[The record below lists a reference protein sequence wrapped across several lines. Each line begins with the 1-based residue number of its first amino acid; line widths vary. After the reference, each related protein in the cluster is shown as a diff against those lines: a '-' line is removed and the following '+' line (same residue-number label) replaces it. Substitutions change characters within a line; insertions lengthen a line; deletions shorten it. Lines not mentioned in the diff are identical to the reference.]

1 MNNYKSCFWVI
12 IFLCSLQTST
22 AQINRIDSI
31 RKILMDPYSEKVLV
45 AAHRGDWRNAP
56 ENSLAAIEGAI
67 QMKVDIVELDVQRT
81 KDGKLILMHDETLD
95 RTTNGKGYITNWSL
109 DSIKTLHLKFGA
121 AESKHKVPTLEE
133 ALLVAK
139 GKIMVN
145 LDKAYPFFDEIYDIL
160 ERTGT
165 TKQIIMKGAQPVQ
178 NVLNEFGK
186 YLDKI
191 LYMPVI
197 YLDKK
202 GADEEIQE
210 YQKKLHP
217 FAFEFIYAKEDN
229 PLPKE
234 MKHLVKGKSII
245 WYNTLWG
252 SLAGNHDDDRALK
265 NPEKVY
271 GYLIKHLGARI
282 LQTDRPAFLLEYL
295 RTQRIHD

>member
-1 MNNYKSCFWVI
+1 MNKYKSSLCII

-22 AQINRIDSI
+22 AQKSRIDSI
-31 RKILMDPYSEKVLV
+31 REILSTPYSEKVLV
-45 AAHRGDWRNAP
+45 VAHRGDWRNAP

-95 RTTNGKGYITNWSL
+95 RTTNGKGDIMNWTL
-109 DSIKTLHLKFGA
+109 DSIKTLHLKFGIS
-121 AESKHKVPTLEE
+121 ESEHKVPTLEE
-133 ALLVAK
+133 ALLAAK

-145 LDKAYPFFDEIYDIL
+145 LDKAYTFFDEVYEIL
-160 ERTGT
+160 EKTET
-165 TKQIIMKGAQPVQ
+165 TKQVIMKGAQPVQ

-202 GADEEIQE
+202 GADEEIKE
-210 YQKKLHP
+210 YLTKLHP

-234 MKHLVKGKSII
+234 MKHLVKGKSLI

-265 NPEKVY
+265 NQEKVY
-271 GYLIKHLGARI
+271 
-282 LQTDRPAFLLEYL
+282 
-295 RTQRIHD
+295 